1 MVLKRVLGAGDAGW
15 LVAGNMIG
23 AGIFIT
29 PGLVAGA
36 LPGAVWPLVAWTLGG
51 VVSLAGAA
59 VYGELGARLP
69 RAGGDYQYL
78 HVAFGPLWGFLTGW
92 AALIVTFSGA
102 AAVMAIVTMDNV
114 TTAWPALAELPGLL
128 RAVLPALLVVALSA
142 GNVAGA
148 RVAGQT
154 TIWLTALPVAGL
166 VVLFGAGLL
175 LGGDVAGGITGAP
188 GAGPTILPGGAAAT
202 PAVLSLVALGGA
214 MMPVFFTYS
223 GWNVAA
229 YVAGEIRQPQREL
242 PKGLVLGTLGVT
254 LFYVAFNLLLLVV
267 LPHQVM
273 AGSTTAAAL
282 AAQQL
287 LGKGAERVL
296 AVLVAMA
303 VLGTA
308 NVTLMAG
315 ARIYYAM
322 ALDDLAPRALATTNA
337 AGVPSMA
344 LWAGGIWTALFSLTG
359 RIEVLVNWSTLAI
372 LLLSSLAVA
381 ALFVFRHTG
390 TEEGGGEQAAGEESS
405 TGVDAASSRAGDK
418 RAGSRTD
425 SVPYRC
431 PGYPVTPA
439 LYLLVSLG
447 VAVASAV
454 QDWKQALYGV
464 LIVLAGV
471 PVYAWWQRGR
481 RRRSPM
487 A

>member
-1 MVLKRVLGAGDAGW
+1 MVLKRVLGAADAGW
-15 LVAGNMIG
+15 LVAGSMIG

-36 LPGAVWPLVAWTLGG
+36 LPGTLWPLVAWSLGG

-59 VYGELGARLP
+59 VYGELGARVP

-78 HVAFGPLWGFLTGW
+78 RVAFGPLWGFLTGW

-114 TTAWPALAELPGLL
+114 ATAWPALAELPAPL
-128 RAVLPALLVVALSA
+128 RTVLPALLVVALTA
-142 GNVAGA
+142 ANVAGA

-166 VVLFGAGLL
+166 VLLFGAGLL
-175 LGGDVAGGITGAP
+175 QGGDVSGGVAGAPGAVSDGGAAVAPGGGAGVGGAAGAP
-188 GAGPTILPGGAAAT
+188 GAGAF
-202 PAVLSLVALGGA
+202 SLVALGAA
-214 MMPVFFTYS
+214 MVPVFFTYS

-229 YVAGEIRQPQREL
+229 YVAGEIRQPKREL
-242 PKGLVLGTLGVT
+242 PQGLVLGALGVT
-254 LFYVAFNLLLLVV
+254 LFYVAFNLLLLVI
-267 LPHQVM
+267 LPHEVM

-282 AAQQL
+282 AAQKL
-287 LGKGAERVL
+287 LGGGAERVL
-296 AVLVAMA
+296 AALVALA

-322 ALDDLAPRALATTNA
+322 ALDGLAPRGLAATNA

-344 LWAGGIWTALFSLTG
+344 IWAGGVWTALLALTG
-359 RIEVLVNWSTLAI
+359 RIEALVNWATLAI

-381 ALFVFRHTG
+381 ALFVLRRAG
-390 TEEGGGEQAAGEESS
+390 TEESDG
-405 TGVDAASSRAGDK
+405 ASSAG
-418 RAGSRTD
+418 AA
-425 SVPYRC
+425 PYRC
-431 PGYPVTPA
+431 PGYPLTPV
-439 LYLLVSLG
+439 LYLVVSLG

-454 QDWKQALYGV
+454 QDWKQAMYGL
-464 LIVLAGV
+464 LIVLAGL

-481 RRRSPM
+481 RRRSRTP
-487 A
+487 